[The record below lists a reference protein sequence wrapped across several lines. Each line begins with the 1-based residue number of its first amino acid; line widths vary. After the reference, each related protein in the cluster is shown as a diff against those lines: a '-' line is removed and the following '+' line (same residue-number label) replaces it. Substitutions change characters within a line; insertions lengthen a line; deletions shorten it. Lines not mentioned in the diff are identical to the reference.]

1 MDCKPISNEVSSCL
15 SKTTSIINYKFDYKL
30 PRFIATTLK
39 ENSCTAE
46 WMKTDVPANLQW

>member
-1 MDCKPISNEVSSCL
+1 MGCKPIINEVSSCL

-46 WMKTDVPANLQW
+46 WMKTDLPANLQW